1 MSRDERGSSASLATV
16 LEVTDLRIEFQA
28 DDAVVKAVN
37 GVTFGIGQGETLALV
52 GESGSG
58 KSVTAQG
65 IVGVLDMPP
74 AVVAGGRIEYRGQDL
89 LQASPAERRAIRGQ
103 EIALILQDA
112 LTALDPRVAVGEQI
126 AEALRLRRKMSRREA
141 RAQAV
146 SRLEDVRIPDAAR
159 RARQYPHQFSGG
171 MRQRVLIAL
180 ALALEPRLIIADE
193 PTTALDV
200 TVQAEIMDLLAELQ
214 RRRQLSLLLI
224 THDLA
229 AVAEWADRVMI
240 MYAGR
245 IVESGTVADV
255 YRRPAHPYTLGLIN
269 SVPGGDGSRLDPIPG
284 APPDLRNLPA
294 GCPFHPRCAFAK
306 DVCREE
312 RPPLRT
318 PLPGRTS
325 ECHFVE
331 EVMAHD
337 R

>member
-1 MSRDERGSSASLATV
+1 MVQDERASSTSLATV
-16 LEVTDLRIEFQA
+16 LEVSDLRIEFHT

-37 GVTFGIGQGETLALV
+37 GVTFGIGQGETVALV

-74 AVVAGGRIEYRGQDL
+74 AVLAGGRIEYRGQDL
-89 LQASPAERRAIRGQ
+89 LQATPAERRAVRGQ

-126 AEALRLRRKMSRREA
+126 AEALRLRRKLSRREA
-141 RAQAV
+141 RVQAV

-200 TVQAEIMDLLAELQ
+200 TVQAEIMDLLADLQ
-214 RRRQLSLLLI
+214 RQRQLSLLLI

-269 SVPGGDGSRLDPIPG
+269 SVPGGDGTRLDPIPG
-284 APPDLRNLPA
+284 APPDLRNLPT

-306 DVCREE
+306 DICREE
-312 RPPLRT
+312 RPPLQT
-318 PLPGRTS
+318 PLPGRAS

-331 EVMAHD
+331 EVLTYD
-337 R
+337 K